1 MDRKSADRIIV
12 KSNAR
17 MTKVIEWYYANRDWL
32 DKEEFHAPMESG
44 VIELQEESLEIT
56 FENKGSIVELAIYP
70 TIKPNIPASLIY
82 DYDPATWTTSNY
94 RFAPQLPKAKRDLLR
109 IVTLADKTD
118 VKEALKYH
126 FLMLFMVHYREIVTV
141 KNTGTRTRR
150 EAKQIRK
157 SKDRPLP
164 LIKKSYIIEDFGNK
178 DRPKSEGKRKYT
190 KPEREIN
197 VRGFMRHYKSG
208 KDVWIDPHVRNKGRG
223 RRKKEYEL

>member
-82 DYDPATWTTSNY
+82 DYDMDDIELPVCPSITESKKG
-94 RFAPQLPKAKRDLLR
+94 FA
-109 IVTLADKTD
+109 AD
-118 VKEALKYH
+118 
-126 FLMLFMVHYREIVTV
+126 
-141 KNTGTRTRR
+141 
-150 EAKQIRK
+150 
-157 SKDRPLP
+157 
-164 LIKKSYIIEDFGNK
+164 SY
-178 DRPKSEGKRKYT
+178 
-190 KPEREIN
+190 
-197 VRGFMRHYKSG
+197 SG
-208 KDVWIDPHVRNKGRG
+208 R
-223 RRKKEYEL
+223 